1 MNEFIKR
8 KYNLSDET
16 YEKIIYAYKN
26 QVIYYRDQY
35 INFYWNLR
43 RHFIISEIASILG
56 VSKQTL
62 YNFNVKMK
70 KYDTESN
77 NINNSDIKELNYVR
91 SKLSEIYE
99 LLGLIINYE

>member
-1 MNEFIKR
+1 MDDFIKR

-26 QVIYYRDQY
+26 QIKYYKDQY

-70 KYDTESN
+70 KFDQEN
-77 NINNSDIKELNYVR
+77 NDSKELNYVR

-99 LLGLIINYE
+99 LLGLVQNYE

>member
-26 QVIYYRDQY
+26 QIKYYKDQY

-70 KYDTESN
+70 KYDQEN
-77 NINNSDIKELNYVR
+77 NDSKELNYVR

>member
-8 KYNLSDET
+8 KYNLSDES
-16 YEKIIYAYKN
+16 YNKIIYAYKN
-26 QVIYYRDQY
+26 QIKYYKDQY

-62 YNFNVKMK
+62 YNFNVNMK
-70 KYDTESN
+70 KYDTEIN

>member
-16 YEKIIYAYKN
+16 YNKIIYAYQN
-26 QVIYYRDQY
+26 QLKYYKDQY

-70 KYDTESN
+70 KYDTEKN

-99 LLGLIINYE
+99 LLGLVQNYD

>member
-16 YEKIIYAYKN
+16 YQKIIYAYKN
-26 QVIYYRDQY
+26 QIKYYKDQY

-43 RHFIISEIASILG
+43 RHFIISEIASFLG

-70 KYDTESN
+70 KYDQE
-77 NINNSDIKELNYVR
+77 NINIYNEELYYVI
-91 SKLSEIYE
+91 SKLSELYE

>member
-16 YEKIIYAYKN
+16 YQKIIYAYKN
-26 QVIYYRDQY
+26 QVKYYRDQY

-70 KYDTESN
+70 KYDTETN
-77 NINNSDIKELNYVR
+77 NINNSDIKELSYVR

>member
-8 KYNLSDET
+8 KYNLSNET
-16 YEKIIYAYKN
+16 YQKIIYAYKN
-26 QVIYYRDQY
+26 QIKYYKDQY

-70 KYDTESN
+70 KFDQEN
-77 NINNSDIKELNYVR
+77 NDSKELNYVI

-99 LLGLIINYE
+99 LLGLVQNYE

>member
-26 QVIYYRDQY
+26 QIKYYKDQY

-43 RHFIISEIASILG
+43 RLFIISEIASILG

-70 KYDTESN
+70 KYDQEN
-77 NINNSDIKELNYVR
+77 NDSKELNYVR

-99 LLGLIINYE
+99 LLGLIKNYE

>member
-1 MNEFIKR
+1 MDDFIKR
-8 KYNLSDET
+8 KYNLSDEI

-26 QVIYYRDQY
+26 QIKYYRDQY

-43 RHFIISEIASILG
+43 RHFIISEIASFLG

-70 KYDTESN
+70 KYDTEN

>member
-1 MNEFIKR
+1 MDDFIKR
-8 KYNLSDET
+8 KYNLSDEI

-26 QVIYYRDQY
+26 QIKYYRDQY

-70 KYDTESN
+70 KYDHE
-77 NINNSDIKELNYVR
+77 NINIYNKELQYVI